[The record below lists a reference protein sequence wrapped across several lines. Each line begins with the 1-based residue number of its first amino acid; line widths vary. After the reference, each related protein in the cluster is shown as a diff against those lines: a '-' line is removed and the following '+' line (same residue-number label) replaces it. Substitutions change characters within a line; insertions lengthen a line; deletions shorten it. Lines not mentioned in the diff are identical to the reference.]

1 MRFGRSSGFSEITTA
16 ALSEVERRVAWLRL
30 LALPLIVAAETL
42 THPNEERTSFLVGVA
57 VFSVYAL
64 AMLVWVYTRPI
75 SWQFALLGTAV
86 DVAAITMLVV
96 LSGGAYS
103 EARLTYFLVPIAVA
117 FRFQPALT
125 ALSSTVT
132 VAAYVLSA
140 VAHPAHTRPQAARF
154 IAIQASYMLRSEE
167 HTSELQS

>member
-125 ALSSTVT
+125 ALSSTRN
-132 VAAYVLSA
+132 ASA
-140 VAHPAHTRPQAARF
+140 SFPFRSADSLHEAPFILAVHPNERR
-154 IAIQASYMLRSEE
+154 
-167 HTSELQS
+167 